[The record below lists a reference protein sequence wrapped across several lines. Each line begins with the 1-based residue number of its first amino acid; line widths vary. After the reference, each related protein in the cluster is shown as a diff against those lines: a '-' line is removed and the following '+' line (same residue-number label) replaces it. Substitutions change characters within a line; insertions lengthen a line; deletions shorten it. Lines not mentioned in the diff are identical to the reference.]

1 MSQYIHFF
9 TRVNNLFVPIST
21 FPRDSAI
28 YHVFSAAPYEKIEK
42 LTLDDIKRA
51 TDALENDCHYW
62 DEQLQKNERRK
73 NIIATFNNTAEEKL
87 NAIEECEQEHQNL
100 MQFADEAQYGLSFC
114 EFLLDMLDEFEDY
127 TEHQK
132 DKTDT
137 YPELYYGVEIGYPTV
152 DDIKE
157 D

>member
-9 TRVNNLFVPIST
+9 TRVNNIFIPIST
-21 FPRDSAI
+21 FPRDSAV

-51 TDALENDCHYW
+51 ADALENDCRYW

-73 NIIATFNNTAEEKL
+73 NIIATFNNSAEEKL
-87 NAIEECEQEHQNL
+87 KAIEDCEQEHQNL
-100 MQFADEAQYGLSFC
+100 MQFADEAQYGLNFC
-114 EFLLDMLDEFEDY
+114 VFLLDMLDEFESY
-127 TEHQK
+127 AEHQK
-132 DKTDT
+132 DQTKNC
-137 YPELYYGVEIGYPTV
+137 PELYYGVEIGYPTV

-157 D
+157 E